1 MILLFKLHVFGF
13 DYSYSFRS
21 LNLSCKLSSGSLI
34 SKYSTNELKHH
45 SGFLNSIQE
54 ANWSHKIYADSPS
67 QINFRRLWASELIAD
82 NMHKLPKE
90 MSWSKT
96 NKHVIT
102 YIRHCFFQQKEIFP
116 IVPTGATGCSNLSE
130 EVGWAWVRPSKPIT
144 KINSRQ
150 HQKKKWKRYEDYQSP
165 SYFIVGSWTQII
177 FIGFFIHCWYKSES
191 TSICNCTPIE
201 NVKSKWL
208 QTIPSIK
215 CSKTIKYIWQLVR
228 ILHYNSC
235 SSWVRGLS
243 FLNIIYQKSRNKK
256 EEKIER
262 ILLKDHFLER
272 GQARTYP
279 VKVNRNF
286 FVVFTFSFFQ
296 ILKMEL
302 KVR

>member
-1 MILLFKLHVFGF
+1 
-13 DYSYSFRS
+13 
-21 LNLSCKLSSGSLI
+21 
-34 SKYSTNELKHH
+34 
-45 SGFLNSIQE
+45 
-54 ANWSHKIYADSPS
+54 
-67 QINFRRLWASELIAD
+67 
-82 NMHKLPKE
+82 

-150 HQKKKWKRYEDYQSP
+150 HQKKQKWKRYEDYQSP
-165 SYFIVGSWTQII
+165 SYFIERSWTQII

-191 TSICNCTPIE
+191 SSICNCTPIE

-215 CSKTIKYIWQLVR
+215 CSKTIKYIWRLVS

-235 SSWVRGLS
+235 CSWVRGLS
-243 FLNIIYQKSRNKK
+243 FLHIIYQKSRNKK
-256 EEKIER
+256 EEKNWEYAAQRSLFRKRTDTYIPCKSQQRFFCRIHILFFPNTENGIECEVDDQM
-262 ILLKDHFLER
+262 IYSSEI
-272 GQARTYP
+272 QAWCSNYT
-279 VKVNRNF
+279 
-286 FVVFTFSFFQ
+286 FTAALSFSAPPLTQ
-296 ILKMEL
+296 
-302 KVR
+302 